1 MSAVS
6 AIMRECPNEIG
17 ARPAPDWR
25 NVSGVTVQQG
35 YHAAAQTVLGAL
47 ERLPGAVVGVVLISA
62 AADLFGP
69 TWGGAVMFA
78 WLTVAAVTLTR
89 AGERSVARGP
99 LRYRPVSEESWLA
112 KQVRQDL
119 DTSRVDLYIAP
130 HAVGV
135 FPLGHRT
142 IAIGE
147 RSVGDGQPTLQL
159 HAQTAEAVRDLR
171 AGRTRAELAVMW
183 CAAPL
188 ALAKMAIAT
197 FLPKRLHTAAA
208 VLYLLM
214 LLEVL
219 VASIMRGRLLTA
231 GLAGCVLTDWT
242 TAHLRMRFA
251 RVRARDSVRLR
262 PAR

>member
-1 MSAVS
+1 V
-6 AIMRECPNEIG
+6 R
-17 ARPAPDWR
+17 
-25 NVSGVTVQQG
+25 VQQG
-35 YHAAAQTVLGAL
+35 YHGAAQTVLGVL
-47 ERLPGAVVGVVLISA
+47 ERLPGAVVGVVLISTA
-62 AADLFGP
+62 AGLFGP
-69 TWGGAVMFA
+69 SWGGAVMFA

-89 AGERSVARGP
+89 AGERAVARAP
-99 LRYRPVSEESWLA
+99 LRYRPVSEDSWLA
-112 KQVRQDL
+112 KQVREDL

-142 IAIGE
+142 IAMGE
-147 RSVGDGQPTLQL
+147 WSVGDGQPTPQL

-183 CAAPL
+183 CAAPW

-197 FLPKRLHTAAA
+197 LLPKRLHAAA
-208 VLYLLM
+208 VVLYLL
-214 LLEVL
+214 LVLEVL
-219 VASIMRGRLLTA
+219 VASLARGQLVTA

-251 RVRARDSVRLR
+251 RVRARDSVRLQ